1 MPVCSY
7 ETMKDA
13 EPATRIRKG
22 LYMGSKDGV
31 KSGDFDMV
39 VSAAEEWKA
48 EPRRGLTTMYIPL
61 RDVPFDFQRYPNELY
76 NLVDTAEIIA
86 DRVRRGDNVFIFCN
100 MGMNRSGLMTA
111 LTMMH
116 LGSSPKSAINAIR
129 RRHPCTLSNESF
141 VRAIEHAR
149 ATGMV

>member
-7 ETMKDA
+7 DVMKDA
-13 EPATRIRKG
+13 EPATRIRRG

-31 KSGDFDMV
+31 ESGHFDMV

-48 EPRRGLTTMYIPL
+48 EPKRGITTMYIPL
-61 RDVPFDFQRYPNELY
+61 RDVPFDFRRYPHELWS
-76 NLVDTAEIIA
+76 LVDTAEAIA
-86 DRVRRGDNVFIFCN
+86 ARVRRGDKVFIFCN

-111 LTMMH
+111 LTMLH
-116 LGSSPKSAINAIR
+116 LGSSPRSAIRAIR

-141 VRAIEHAR
+141 VRAIEYVR
-149 ATGMV
+149 AKRLA

>member
-1 MPVCSY
+1 MPHCSY
-7 ETMKDA
+7 EFMKDA

-31 KSGDFDMV
+31 ETGGFDMI

-48 EPRRGLTTMYIPL
+48 ERKPGITTVYIPL
-61 RDVPFDFQRYPNELY
+61 RDVPFDFERYPHELLD
-76 NLVDTAEIIA
+76 LVDIAADIAE
-86 DRVRRGDNVFIFCN
+86 RVRGGERVFIFCN

-116 LGSSPKSAINAIR
+116 LGATPQSAIKAIR

-141 VRAIEHAR
+141 VRAIQHAR
-149 ATGMV
+149 AERMV